1 MVVIAIIA
9 ILAAMLLPA
18 LSSARE
24 SARNS
29 NCVGKLKTIGL
40 GVQMYSGV
48 NKDWVA
54 VSNVATDYS
63 ATSKVPLLD
72 NTLCNNGTE
81 STVAPSSAL
90 DKLLVGGY
98 MGMKLKKITEDA
110 KEKIYKC
117 PSDSE
122 TWVAGTATT
131 ASYFNAVSAKQIATP
146 TKASPR
152 KRAIIGRDNPGCA
165 TWMDTHVGLAGIA
178 GETKL
183 DDFSNHP
190 SKVNIGYLG
199 GHVGSQTI
207 KSGSTS
213 TDKWG
218 FVDQITY
225 TN

>member
-54 VSNVATDYS
+54 VHKDFDPTAESPELSNELCANNTDVAAAA
-63 ATSKVPLLD
+63 ATA
-72 NTLCNNGTE
+72 T
-81 STVAPSSAL
+81 ASAL
-90 DKLLVGGY
+90 DKLLTGGY

-122 TWVAGTATT
+122 TWVAGTATA

-152 KRAIIGRDNPGCA
+152 KRAIVGRDNPGCA
-165 TWMDTHVGLAGIA
+165 TWMDLHKGLSDLGNDNVKAA
-178 GETKL
+178 
-183 DDFSNHP
+183 SNHP

-199 GHVGSQTI
+199 GHVASQTI
-207 KSGSTS
+207 KDTTGG
-213 TDKWG
+213 KWD

-225 TN
+225 TAD

>member
-54 VSNVATDYS
+54 VSNVAAAYS

-72 NTLCNNGTE
+72 NTLCTNNTE

-98 MGMKLKKITEDA
+98 MGMKLKKVTEDA

-122 TWVAGTATT
+122 TWVAGTATA

-152 KRAIIGRDNPGCA
+152 KRAIVGRDNPGCA
-165 TWMDTHVGLAGIA
+165 TWMDLHKGLNIG
-178 GETKL
+178 
-183 DDFSNHP
+183 DDVKTASNHP

-199 GHVGSQTI
+199 GHVASQTI
-207 KSGSTS
+207 KDSTAGQW
-213 TDKWG
+213 D

>member
-54 VSNVATDYS
+54 TATGY
-63 ATSKVPLLD
+63 TSTNTPVLD
-72 NTLCNNGTE
+72 NTLAGNNDDVAAIT
-81 STVAPSSAL
+81 STSAL
-90 DKLLVGGY
+90 DKLLIGGY
-98 MGMKLKKITEDA
+98 MGMKLKKYTADA

-122 TWVAGTATT
+122 TWNAEDPED
-131 ASYFNAVSAKQIATP
+131 ASYFNAVSDKQADAP
-146 TKASPR
+146 SKASPR
-152 KRAIIGRDNPGCA
+152 KRAIVGRDNPGCA
-165 TWMDTHVGLAGIA
+165 TWMDLHKGLGGIDENVSA
-178 GETKL
+178 K
-183 DDFSNHP
+183 SNHP

-199 GHVGSQTI
+199 GHVASQTI
-207 KSGSTS
+207 KDTTGG
-213 TDKWG
+213 KWD

-225 TN
+225 TAD